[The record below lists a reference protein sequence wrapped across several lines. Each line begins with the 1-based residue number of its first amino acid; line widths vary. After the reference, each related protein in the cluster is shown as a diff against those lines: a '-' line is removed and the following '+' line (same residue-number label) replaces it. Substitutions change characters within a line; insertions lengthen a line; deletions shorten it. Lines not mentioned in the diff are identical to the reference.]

1 MATEV
6 RSYRNRNKRRKNNY
20 VSIFIIVMAIMFF
33 TVDVFFAYI
42 KGVKIRNEQEK
53 QISVLQQNLNVL
65 TKTNKKIQ
73 QDIYFSSKE
82 VGIEK
87 SAREMGLVKSGEIQ
101 YRVIESNN

>member
-1 MATEV
+1 
-6 RSYRNRNKRRKNNY
+6 
-20 VSIFIIVMAIMFF
+20 MFF

-42 KGVKIRNEQEK
+42 KGIKIRNEQEK
-53 QISVLQQNLNVL
+53 QISILQQKVNVL
-65 TKTNKKIQ
+65 TKTNKKIK

-87 SAREMGLVKSGEIQ
+87 SAREMGLVKPGEIQ